1 MCYKP
6 KKKLKSKLKKWKK
19 CVDKLKRKKEMIPIV
34 ATLLSS
40 LAENGLGLLSSAIQA
55 KGKEVVEN
63 TLGVK
68 IPDAPTPEDV
78 SKLRQLQFEHEER
91 LLELGIEKAKMELE
105 EMKVLAAAAQNDA
118 DNITDRWQAD
128 MSSDSWLSKNI
139 RPMSLIAI
147 FLGYFLFAMMSAFG
161 YNANESYVTLLGNW
175 GMLIMGAY
183 FGGRTIEKLADMKGK
198 K

>member
-1 MCYKP
+1 
-6 KKKLKSKLKKWKK
+6 
-19 CVDKLKRKKEMIPIV
+19 MIPILG
-34 ATLLSS
+34 ALLGT

-68 IPDAPTPEDV
+68 IPDNPTPEDV
-78 SKLRQLQFEHEER
+78 AKLRQLQYDHEER
-91 LLELGIEKAKMELE
+91 LIELGIEKAKMELA
-105 EMKVLAAAAQNDA
+105 EMQMYAEAAKNE
-118 DNITDRWQAD
+118 DNNVSDRWKAD

-147 FLGYFLFAMMSAFG
+147 FVGYFLFAMMSAYG
-161 YNANESYVTLLGNW
+161 LNANESYVNLLGQW

-183 FGGRTIEKLADMKGK
+183 FGGRTIEKLADMRSK

>member
-1 MCYKP
+1 
-6 KKKLKSKLKKWKK
+6 
-19 CVDKLKRKKEMIPIV
+19 MIPIV
-34 ATLLSS
+34 ASLLGTL
-40 LAENGLGLLSSAIQA
+40 AQNGLGLLSSAIQA

-68 IPDAPTPEDV
+68 ISDNPSPEDV
-78 SKLRQLQFEHEER
+78 SKLRQLQFEHEEN
-91 LLELGIEKAKMELE
+91 LLELGIEKAKLELE

-118 DNITDRWQAD
+118 DNITDRWESD

-161 YNANESYVTLLGNW
+161 FNANESYVTLLGNW

-183 FGGRTIEKLADMKGK
+183 FGGRTVEKLAEMRK

>member
-1 MCYKP
+1 
-6 KKKLKSKLKKWKK
+6 
-19 CVDKLKRKKEMIPIV
+19 MIPIV
-34 ATLLSS
+34 ASLLGS
-40 LAENGLGLLSSAIQA
+40 LAQNGLGLLSSAIQA

-68 IPDAPTPEDV
+68 ISDNPSPEDI
-78 SKLRQLQFEHEER
+78 SKLRQLQFDHEER
-91 LLELGIEKAKMELE
+91 LLELGIEKAKMELAE
-105 EMKVLAAAAQNDA
+105 LDLLAKAAQNDA

-147 FLGYFLFAMMSAFG
+147 FLGYFLFAMMSAYG
-161 YNANESYVTLLGNW
+161 LNANESYVTLLGNW

-183 FGGRTIEKLADMKGK
+183 FGGRTVEKLADMRK

>member
-1 MCYKP
+1 
-6 KKKLKSKLKKWKK
+6 
-19 CVDKLKRKKEMIPIV
+19 MIPIV
-34 ATLLSS
+34 ASLLGTL
-40 LAENGLGLLSSAIQA
+40 AQNGLGLLSSAIQA

-68 IPDAPTPEDV
+68 ISDNPSPEDV
-78 SKLRQLQFEHEER
+78 SKLRQLQFEHEEK
-91 LLELGIEKAKMELE
+91 LLELGIEKAKLELE
-105 EMKVLAAAAQNDA
+105 EMKVLATAAQNDA

-128 MSSDSWLSKNI
+128 MNSDSWLSKNI

-147 FLGYFLFAMMSAFG
+147 FLGYFLFAMMSAYG
-161 YNANESYVTLLGNW
+161 LNANESYVTLLGNW

-183 FGGRTIEKLADMKGK
+183 FGGRTVEKLAEMRK

>member
-1 MCYKP
+1 
-6 KKKLKSKLKKWKK
+6 
-19 CVDKLKRKKEMIPIV
+19 MIPIV
-34 ATLLSS
+34 ASLLSS

-78 SKLRQLQFEHEER
+78 AKLRQAQFDHEEK
-91 LLELGIEKAKMELE
+91 LLALGIEKAKMELAE
-105 EMKVLAAAAQNDA
+105 LQLFADAAKNE
-118 DNITDRWQAD
+118 DNNVSDRWKAD

-183 FGGRTIEKLADMKGK
+183 FGGRTVEKLAEMRGSK
-198 K
+198 

>member
-1 MCYKP
+1 
-6 KKKLKSKLKKWKK
+6 
-19 CVDKLKRKKEMIPIV
+19 MIPIV
-34 ATLLSS
+34 ASLLGTL
-40 LAENGLGLLSSAIQA
+40 AQNGLGLLSSAIQA

-68 IPDAPTPEDV
+68 ISDNPTPEDV
-78 SKLRQLQFEHEER
+78 SKLRQLQFEHEEK
-91 LLELGIEKAKMELE
+91 LLALGIEKAKMELE
-105 EMKVLAAAAQNDA
+105 EMKVLATAAQNDA

-128 MSSDSWLSKNI
+128 MNSDSWLSKNI

-161 YNANESYVTLLGNW
+161 FNANESYVTLLGNW

-183 FGGRTIEKLADMKGK
+183 FGGRTVEKLAEMRK

>member
-1 MCYKP
+1 
-6 KKKLKSKLKKWKK
+6 
-19 CVDKLKRKKEMIPIV
+19 MIPII
-34 ATLLSS
+34 ASLLGT

-78 SKLRQLQFEHEER
+78 SKLRQLQFDHEEN
-91 LLELGIEKAKMELE
+91 LLALGIEKAKMELE
-105 EMKVLAAAAQNDA
+105 EMKVLATAAQNDA

-128 MSSDSWLSKNI
+128 MNSDSWLSKNI

-147 FLGYFLFAMMSAFG
+147 FLGYFLFAMMSAYG
-161 YNANESYVTLLGNW
+161 LNANESYVTLLGNW

-183 FGGRTIEKLADMKGK
+183 FGGRTVEKLAEMRK